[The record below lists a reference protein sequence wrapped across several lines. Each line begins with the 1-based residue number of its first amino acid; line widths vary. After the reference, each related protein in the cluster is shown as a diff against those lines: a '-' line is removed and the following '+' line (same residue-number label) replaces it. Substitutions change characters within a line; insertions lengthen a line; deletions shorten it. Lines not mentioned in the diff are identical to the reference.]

1 MAGTNNPGIP
11 PGMVNAAIDPN
22 RFYSIIL
29 DARAVKASATMGDI
43 AEKLLN
49 GEKENAKI
57 ALNHLGEL
65 KNALGD
71 ENNGTVDIMIGF
83 YQEKI
88 NVLRGKEERLRQ
100 IGRDSRGLIEEK
112 RMRDEEIASIRQQI
126 GDCKRDIA
134 SLSATLEKLSI
145 KEQELALID
154 LQLGKEL
161 LVNSSE
167 IVNGLYE
174 IILPSLESDSPEA
187 DAGGATPAPAAAE
200 AAPAIRE
207 PAPEPAQENPEV
219 SPLGDDAGGEP
230 VSRVFLAETPPFPR
244 SVVKTTGGQVIGEY
258 YYDDL
263 VDKRNR
269 HYIFNSLFFARLLD
283 ENLRR
288 LREHFTQA
296 ACNELLQMIQDA
308 FKRVTG
314 TATIH
319 FEISTNEILNE
330 NSLRQLWVEAK
341 ARLYDDMERFAA
353 RLLAK
358 IEGLGRNYPTMLKE
372 QMERC
377 LKNS

>member
-1 MAGTNNPGIP
+1 MPGPGNPGIP

-29 DARAVKASATMGDI
+29 DARAVKASTTMGDI

-57 ALNHLGEL
+57 ALNHLWEL

-88 NVLRGKEERLRQ
+88 NVLRGKEERLRK

-112 RMRDEEIASIRQQI
+112 RKRDEEIASIRQQI

-145 KEQELALID
+145 KEQELSLID
-154 LQLGKEL
+154 MQLGKEL
-161 LVNSSE
+161 LANSGE

-174 IILPSLESDSPEA
+174 IILPSLENDSPA
-187 DAGGATPAPAAAE
+187 TDAGTATPAAVAAAR
-200 AAPAIRE
+200 ARVSRE
-207 PAPEPAQENPEV
+207 TAPEPARDIPEV
-219 SPLGDDAGGEP
+219 YPFGDDTEREP
-230 VSRVFLAETPPFPR
+230 VSRVFMAEKPPFPR

-258 YYDDL
+258 YYDDM
-263 VDKRNR
+263 VEKRNR

-288 LREHFTQA
+288 LRAHFTQA
-296 ACNELLQMIQDA
+296 ASNEVLQMIQDA

-330 NSLRQLWVEAK
+330 ISLRQLWVEARE
-341 ARLYDDMERFAA
+341 RLYDDMERFSA

-358 IEGLGRNYPTMLKE
+358 IEGLGKNYPIMLKE